1 MGGCVLLIVGEGG
14 ANRSDAV
21 PSEGVRKF
29 SLRSESDG

>member
-14 ANRSDAV
+14 AICSDAV

>member
-29 SLRSESDG
+29 SLQSESDG